1 MNKKT
6 IERLRQMKEAREKQH
21 LELHTPPTSDGTTA
35 IPPLPSCDEDSAFS
49 PLQSP
54 PNAGLML
61 GSQSSPS
68 FNLDSFSFQESIMP
82 ESGLGCMEDWLP
94 TIPGESIENVPCSI
108 TAFPLSIS
116 LTVPFVNRVAFHYAV
131 V

>member
-21 LELHTPPTSDGTTA
+21 LAPHTPPPTSDSTTA
-35 IPPLPSCDEDSAFS
+35 IPPLSSREEDSAFS

-54 PNAGLML
+54 PNAGLTL
-61 GSQSSPS
+61 DSQSPS
-68 FNLDSFSFQESIMP
+68 SFTLDSFSFQESIMP

-94 TIPGESIENVPCSI
+94 TIPGESIENV
-108 TAFPLSIS
+108 
-116 LTVPFVNRVAFHYAV
+116 
-131 V
+131 

>member
-21 LELHTPPTSDGTTA
+21 LAPHTPPPTSDSTTA
-35 IPPLPSCDEDSAFS
+35 IPPLPSCEEDSAFS

-54 PNAGLML
+54 PNAGLTL
-61 GSQSSPS
+61 DSQSPS
-68 FNLDSFSFQESIMP
+68 SFTLDSFSFQESIMP

-94 TIPGESIENVPCSI
+94 TIPGESIENV
-108 TAFPLSIS
+108 
-116 LTVPFVNRVAFHYAV
+116 
-131 V
+131 